1 MQYDNTKKGA
11 LFINDKKDKNNPDD
25 KKPDMT
31 GKIDVEGASFYL
43 SGWKKVSKNTNKP
56 FLSLSI
62 KLADNL
68 KADDD
73 GMPF

>member
-1 MQYDNTKKGA
+1 
-11 LFINDKKDKNNPDD
+11 
-25 KKPDMT
+25 MT
-31 GKIDVEGASFYL
+31 GKIDVDGASFYL

-68 KADDD
+68 KSEDD